1 MSHKKVLDKL
11 FALVYTNIKKKGEFV
26 MSRKAD
32 EGRKDLKEI
41 EDARAAARRKI
52 NLYRPDELRG
62 NVACHLDQ
70 NTFNNDLRNLAIMS
84 KSDHV
89 RLCAL
94 LRHHKIPKGKISKQF
109 ALALR
114 YIGKIKMI
122 HPIKNKKLS
131 LCGFK
136 LS

>member
-1 MSHKKVLDKL
+1 
-11 FALVYTNIKKKGEFV
+11 

-52 NLYRPDELRG
+52 KLYRPDEIKG
-62 NVACHLDQ
+62 NVVCHLDQ
-70 NTFNNDLRNLAIMS
+70 DTFNNSLHNLAIMS

-109 ALALR
+109 AMALR
-114 YIGKIKMI
+114 SIGKIKMI
-122 HPIKNKKLS
+122 YPIKIKKIS